1 MASLGDLE
9 RAVMDLLW
17 DSTEAQTAN
26 SLRDAL
32 AHSGTQDGKELA
44 VTTVLTVL
52 ARLEKKDLVTRERD
66 TRPHRYRAVM
76 SREEHTVE
84 LMNEA
89 LGNVMDREAV
99 LARFIGGISGGEAA
113 ALRRILED
121 GPANSTGPA
130 RDPESRSAPSG
141 QTA

>member
-9 RAVMDLLW
+9 RSVMDLLW
-17 DSTEAQTAN
+17 DSPEAATAN
-26 SLRDAL
+26 SLRDSL
-32 AHSGTQDGKELA
+32 AHADAADGRELA

-52 ARLEKKDLVTRERD
+52 ARLEKKNLVTRERD

-76 SREEHTVE
+76 SREEHTVD

-99 LARFIGGISGGEAA
+99 LARFIGGISGDEAA
-113 ALRRILED
+113 ALRRLLES
-121 GPANSTGPA
+121 PHA
-130 RDPESRSAPSG
+130 APQAGSDEQPG
-141 QTA
+141 RIA